1 MTEGGFSVLMLTFE
15 EKYMWA
21 YGRNGIC
28 EVLL

>member
-1 MTEGGFSVLMLTFE
+1 MVEGGIPDLMLTFE
-15 EKYMWA
+15 GKIIWA